1 MSAPVRSVDAV
12 AAATRDQARAVR
24 PGVSV
29 WVTASAGSGKTKVL
43 TERVL
48 ALLLAG
54 TLPQRILCLTFTKA
68 AAAEMRN
75 RINGKLASW
84 VTKDDE
90 ALAHELAPLV
100 EGRLDGV
107 TLVQGRPILER
118 ARRLFAEVLD
128 VPGGLQISTL
138 HAFCQSLLRRFPL
151 EARVPPHFA
160 LMDERDSAEALD
172 EALEDA
178 IAHARSGDNEPLA
191 EALNVV
197 TVRVSQG
204 DFAGLMNG
212 LVAAQAKL
220 KRMISA
226 YGDVDSAITAMR
238 TKLGLKPS
246 DTESA
251 IITRACDD
259 NSFGGD
265 ALRQAAAALAGGLK
279 TDQARGA
286 GISAWLAEPE
296 RRGET
301 FENYANQ
308 FLTEGAIRAKLATKD
323 IAAQP
328 GVLEA
333 LQAEAERLV
342 DVMNRLKAVRVA
354 GGTAALMRIG
364 AHVLDAYEV
373 GKIRR
378 GQMDYDDLIQI
389 TRQLLSQP
397 GVADWVLYKLD
408 GGIDHI
414 LIDEAQDTNPDQW
427 AIVKPIRTE
436 FFAGTGRHEENS
448 LHPRTVFAVGD
459 RKQSIYSFQGAA
471 PEAFDAVHAETR
483 DQVLAAEQRWDDVP
497 MNVSFR
503 STPAVLAAVNVVFAP
518 GAPARNGVALNNE
531 EDIIHL
537 AARVGDAGLV
547 EIWPLVEPQGTDD
560 DTGWKPPVERRKG
573 DSPQNRLAALIAQR
587 VRRMVD
593 SKEPLESQ
601 GRPITPGDIM
611 VLVRRR
617 TGFVEELVRQ
627 LKKLNI
633 AVAGVDRMILTDQ
646 MAIMDLMALGQ
657 FLLLPE
663 DDLTLATV
671 LKSPLLGLSEEEL
684 FTLAFDRGEKHL
696 WDVLN
701 VYAGTATRFG
711 VAQKFLADL
720 LAKTDYLTPA
730 ELYGHVLVALD
741 GRRKLLARL
750 GVDADDPID
759 EFMNLA
765 LAYQK
770 SHPPTLQGFL
780 HWLAAGEVEIKR
792 DLEQSGGNA
801 VRVITVHGAKGLE
814 APIVFLPDT
823 AQVPT
828 MRDNLLW
835 TKDPTPLLLWAAKA
849 DELDPVTASLRETAK
864 LAQDREYHR
873 LLYVAM
879 TRAADRLYVCGW
891 QTKRAGKLDAT
902 WYGFI
907 KTGVASL
914 PQTSREAEDILRLAS
929 MQTADVVPK
938 NQVLDGAASAA
949 SPPWAGTA
957 PAPDV
962 TPPRPLAPSRAVASE
977 PAALSPLKDDGKR
990 RYQRGLIIHRLLQSL
1005 PEIPPARRRAAA
1017 RAFVQRPG
1025 WGLTSDASAA
1035 IVTETLAVLDD
1046 PGFAT
1051 LFAQGSRAEVSLTG
1065 LIGRH
1070 IIAAQVDRLAVTAT
1084 EVWIIDY
1091 KTNRPPPRDPAQV
1104 DPAYIFQ
1111 MAAYRGALQ
1120 AIYPDHTVRCV
1131 LLWTDGPFT
1140 MELGSEQ
1147 MDNVLGRVSLS

>member
-1 MSAPVRSVDAV
+1 MSIPAKSVDAV
-12 AAATRDQARAVR
+12 GAATRDQARAVR

-100 EGRLDGV
+100 EGRLDDV
-107 TLVQGRPILER
+107 TLVQGRHILER

-160 LMDERDSAEALD
+160 LMDERDTAEALG

-178 IAHARSGDNEPLA
+178 IAHARSGDNETLA
-191 EALNVV
+191 QALNVL
-197 TVRVSQG
+197 TARVHETQFT
-204 DFAGLMNG
+204 DVMNG

-220 KRMISA
+220 KRMI
-226 YGDVDSAITAMR
+226 DSHGSVNDAIAAMR

-251 IITRACDD
+251 IIARACDD
-259 NSFGGD
+259 NSLDGD
-265 ALRQAAAALAGGLK
+265 ALRRAAVALAGGLK

-286 GISAWLAEPE
+286 GISAWLAEPA
-296 RRGET
+296 RRSET

-308 FLTEGAIRAKLATKD
+308 FLTEGAIRTKLATKD

-328 GVLEA
+328 GVLAA

-342 DVMNRLKAVRVA
+342 DAVNRLKAARVA
-354 GGTAALMRIG
+354 AGTAALMRIG

-389 TRQLLSQP
+389 TRHLLSQP

-436 FFAGTGRHEENS
+436 FFAGTGRHEEDS

-471 PEAFDAVHAETR
+471 PEAFDTVHAETKA
-483 DQVLAAEQRWDDVP
+483 QVQAAEQRWDDVP

-518 GAPARNGVALNNE
+518 GAPARGGVAVDEE

-537 AARVGDAGLV
+537 AARAGDAGLV
-547 EIWPLVEPQGTDD
+547 EIWPLVEPQSNDD
-560 DTGWKPPVERRKG
+560 DIGWKPPVERRKG

-587 VRRMVD
+587 IRRMVD
-593 SKEPLESQ
+593 SKELLESQ

-627 LKKLNI
+627 LKNLNI

-646 MAIMDLMALGQ
+646 MAIMDLVALGQ

-711 VAQKFLADL
+711 AAQKFLADL
-720 LAKTDYLTPA
+720 LARTDYLTPA

-750 GVDADDPID
+750 GADADDPID

-780 HWLAAGEVEIKR
+780 HWLAAGEIEIKR

-835 TKDPTPLLLWAAKA
+835 TKDSTPLLLWAAKA
-849 DELDPVTASLRETAK
+849 DELDPVTASLREAAK
-864 LAQDREYHR
+864 SAQDREYHR

-929 MQTADVVPK
+929 KQAADVVPK
-938 NQVLDGAASAA
+938 NAVLDGATSA
-949 SPPWAGTA
+949 PLPTWAGVA
-957 PAPDV
+957 PAPEV

-977 PAALSPLKDDGKR
+977 PAALSPLKDDGKL

-1025 WGLTSDASAA
+1025 WGLTPDAGAA

-1046 PGFAT
+1046 PAFAT

-1065 LIGRH
+1065 LIGKH
-1070 IIAAQVDRLAVTAT
+1070 IVAAQVDRLAVTAT

-1091 KTNRPPPRDPAQV
+1091 KTNRPPPRDPAHV
-1104 DPAYIFQ
+1104 EPAYVFQ

-1120 AIYPDHTVRCV
+1120 AIYPNHTVRCV
-1131 LLWTDGPFT
+1131 LLWTDGPFA
-1140 MELGSEQ
+1140 MELSGEQ
-1147 MDNVLGRVSLS
+1147 MDSVLWRVSLS